1 MIRLRLAA
9 LAMMLL
15 TCASGAAGAPV
26 ADEKQPLNLE
36 HRAAEALS
44 KERTAKNMLAAEA
57 KMTAN
62 QAMYDVHHYDLD
74 LVVSPST
81 TTLSGIVTTTAEV
94 TGVSISTLDLDF
106 STGMTV
112 SSVRAGGVATTFSR
126 AGAVLT
132 VNLDQTYITGE
143 TVVVEVTYSGN
154 PSGGSFG
161 WSSHAGEDM
170 IWTLS
175 EPFGARD
182 WWPCKDLN
190 SDKADSVTITVE
202 VPDNLIVA
210 SNGLMLSDTDNGAT
224 RTFVWHT
231 NYGIAPYLV
240 SLAIYPYQTYSDWYT
255 PLGGGD
261 QMEVQFYVY
270 PDHFAVVQPT
280 YALTVPMIGVFA
292 AAFGEYPFVNE
303 KYGHAEFVWGGGMEH
318 QTLTSMGGWSEDLIS
333 HELGHQWWGDMV
345 TCADFSHI
353 WLNEGFATWSEA
365 YWAEQTYGVA
375 TYQSYMAAASFYGP
389 GTIIIEDPL
398 TQNIF
403 DSNLTYN
410 KGSWI
415 VHMLRG
421 VVGDTDFFAGLAL
434 YRANHL
440 YGSATTADLQ
450 AVMESV
456 SGRDLTAF
464 FQQWIYGEYF
474 PIYESSWAVGPAAGE
489 ITVTIDQVQSN
500 TGVFEMPITLRIV
513 TDQGTTDVVVEN
525 DQLSQNFVIQVV
537 GTVESVTLDPDRW
550 ILRQILTTVSNAPL
564 DQGVLLVNGVS
575 WDTYGTEITTAY
587 EAKAF
592 WGNTPITF
600 WDTFAEPGAGYPSTL
615 QADRKSVV

>member
-1 MIRLRLAA
+1 MSFRHRVPVLAA
-9 LAMMLL
+9 FLVVFAFGAGWALAN
-15 TCASGAAGAPV
+15 S
-26 ADEKQPLNLE
+26 DESPLNLD
-36 HRAAEALS
+36 HRAEEALS
-44 KERTAKNMLAAEA
+44 KERMAKGMLAAEA

-62 QAMYDVHHYDLD
+62 QALYDVHHYDLN

-81 TTLSGIVTTTAEV
+81 SNLSGTVTTTAEV
-94 TGVSISTLDLDF
+94 TGASISTLDLDL
-106 STGMTV
+106 SAGMTV
-112 SSVRAGGVATTFSR
+112 SGVQSGGVAATFSR
-126 AGAVLT
+126 SGSVLT
-132 VNLDQTYITGE
+132 VNLDRAYTNGE
-143 TVVVEVTYSGN
+143 TVAVAVTYTGN

-161 WSSHAGEDM
+161 WSSHAGENM

-175 EPFGARD
+175 EPFGARN

-210 SNGLMLSDTDNGAT
+210 SNGLMLSDVDNGAT

-231 NYGIAPYLV
+231 NYATATYLV

-255 PLGGGD
+255 PLAGGD

-270 PDHFAVVQPT
+270 PDHFTTVQPT
-280 YALTVPMIGVFA
+280 YALTVPMIEVFA
-292 AAFGEYPFVNE
+292 GGFGEYPFVNE

-318 QTLTSMGGWSEDLIS
+318 QTISSMGGWSEDLIS

-345 TCADFSHI
+345 TCEDFGHI

-375 TYQSYMAAASFYGP
+375 TYQTYMAAASFYGP
-389 GTIIIEDPL
+389 GTIFIENPL
-398 TQNIF
+398 TENIF

-421 VVGDTDFFAGLAL
+421 VVGDTDFFTGLEL

-440 YGSATTADLQ
+440 YSTATTEDLQ
-450 AVMESV
+450 AAMEAV

-474 PIYESSWAVGPAAGE
+474 PVYESSWGVGP
-489 ITVTIDQVQSN
+489 S
-500 TGVFEMPITLRIV
+500 
-513 TDQGTTDVVVEN
+513 
-525 DQLSQNFVIQVV
+525 
-537 GTVESVTLDPDRW
+537 
-550 ILRQILTTVSNAPL
+550 
-564 DQGVLLVNGVS
+564 
-575 WDTYGTEITTAY
+575 
-587 EAKAF
+587 
-592 WGNTPITF
+592 
-600 WDTFAEPGAGYPSTL
+600 
-615 QADRKSVV
+615 